1 MELLVTILKLTTFSL
16 NLLLQIAS
24 SLLLVALNLLQ
35 IMGNF
40 LNILGSCFSSVKN
53 FLLRTIIEE
62 ISSGYLLTSNM
73 ELSVITVNI

>member
-1 MELLVTILKLTTFSL
+1 MELLLTILKLTTFSL

-53 FLLRTIIEE
+53 FLLCTIIEE

>member
-35 IMGNF
+35 IMDNF

-53 FLLRTIIEE
+53 VLLRTIIEE